1 MPQDTRDKLAALTAQ
16 RSTMVDES
24 KILTKQRAAAKLNG
38 TEFTGAFRLD
48 ELTRELQELDD
59 TIELATQMIADDEER
74 EIALVQAERVEK
86 LISNLEDVRD
96 QYLAEV
102 ERLQK
107 SAEEMAGSLS
117 SINQLMPKLAALG
130 YDISGF
136 TNMPDLQPVGYE
148 ARVISRIAET
158 IAEFFTST
166 DPLGRF
172 RVARVDSE
180 KWLPSWAAD
189 ERRRLSNLLGTPML
203 KARKK
208 AQMLRL
214 AAVNVGADE

>member
-1 MPQDTRDKLAALTAQ
+1 MPQDTREKLASLTAQ
-16 RSTMVDES
+16 RTSMVNES
-24 KILTKQRAAAKLNG
+24 KTLTKQRATAKLNG
-38 TEFTGAFRLD
+38 TEFAGALRLE

-59 TIELATQMIADDEER
+59 TIELATKMVADDEER
-74 EIALVQAERVEK
+74 EIALVQADRVEQQ
-86 LISNLEDVRD
+86 IASLEDVRE

-102 ERLQK
+102 ERLQRNV
-107 SAEEMAGSLS
+107 EGIAGSLS

-148 ARVISRIAET
+148 ARFISRIAET
-158 IAEFFTST
+158 TAGFFKST
-166 DPLGRF
+166 DALGRF

-180 KWLPSWAAD
+180 KWLPSWADD
-189 ERRRLSNLLGTPML
+189 ERRRLSNLLGTPVL

-208 AQMLRL
+208 AEQLRL
-214 AAVNVGADE
+214 AAASVGADE